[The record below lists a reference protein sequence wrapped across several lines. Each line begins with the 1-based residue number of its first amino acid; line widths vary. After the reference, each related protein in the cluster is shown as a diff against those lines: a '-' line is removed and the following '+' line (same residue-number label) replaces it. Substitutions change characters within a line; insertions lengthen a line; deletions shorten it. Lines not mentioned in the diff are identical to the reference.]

1 MKGLMKWKY
10 EIGFG
15 ILATVASFGIFGLMY
30 DSSVSQCPMQISEI
44 QNEESNPVY
53 NIPAADNTVP
63 AVPITDEEREY
74 VHAIVAGEAE
84 GESIEGKMGVAQCIA
99 NAMYKD
105 KIRPE
110 DVRVEYGYEGWNPN
124 LKFENAEAWAE
135 VEEAVSRVFDDGEI
149 VVVKPILYFYAPN
162 RCSSSWHESLE
173 FAIEIGNHR
182 FFYLKEDIV

>member
-1 MKGLMKWKY
+1 MKWKY

-15 ILATVASFGIFGLMY
+15 ILAMVISFGIFGLMCY
-30 DSSVSQCPMQISEI
+30 SSVSQRSMQISEI

-53 NIPAADNTVP
+53 NIPATDNTVP
-63 AVPITDEEREY
+63 SIHITDEEREY
-74 VHAIVAGEAE
+74 IHAIVAGEAE

-105 KIRPE
+105 KIPPE
-110 DVRVEYGYEGWNPN
+110 AVRVEYKYDGWNPD
-124 LKFENAEAWAE
+124 LKFENEEAWLE

-149 VVVKPILYFYAPN
+149 VVAKPILYFYAPD
-162 RCSSSWHESLE
+162 RCSSSWHENLE

-182 FFYLKEDIV
+182 FFYLEEDILS